1 MRPFLQVLSIQLVL
15 SGLAILLVG
24 LQFRQAL
31 AVLHSMPPEDLLS
44 AAVKGLDVLCSDL
57 E

>member
-15 SGLAILLVG
+15 SSLAILLVG
-24 LQFRQAL
+24 LQSRQAP
-31 AVLHSMPPEDLLS
+31 AVLHSMPTEDLLS
-44 AAVKGLDVLCSDL
+44 AAVKELNVLCSDL